1 MSQAN
6 AAAIRRRA
14 PTDTSRVNPAQTKPA
29 QPTQSNVN
37 SVGLTLPQVISLVDK
52 RLITLEDFMKESKE
66 SNENLSKSVR
76 FEQPMNN
83 TVTPTNLVQMEAFS
97 NVVDEFNH
105 RFELLAGEL
114 DIMKDIVLK
123 LQSFTMEVNKTL
135 MNERIQILSELGNH
149 QPDNTD
155 EPELGNDQTELGND
169 EPELGND
176 EPELGNDQPDNTDAL
191 TSENV
196 HFHLQSDDKDEN
208 TNVAREFI

>member
-1 MSQAN
+1 MSQGN

-135 MNERIQILSELGNH
+135 MNERIQILSELGND
-149 QPDNTD
+149 QPEMGNDEPENTD
-155 EPELGNDQTELGND
+155 EPEM
-169 EPELGND
+169 
-176 EPELGNDQPDNTDAL
+176 GNDQPDNTDAL